1 MKLSWKIFFITT
13 PLFVLFLTIFG
24 TWIVQKSF
32 QSNLTREIESCLME
46 NEMFQTSYE
55 LAMNGMSAGQREK
68 TSARAVVE
76 PFHQAVDS
84 ELGCARVYDDT
95 RKVLYQDNELMVPHR
110 IWEELEPD
118 AASEDVQAAGGDSE
132 NTRAD
137 SSAGE
142 VSGAGEALPES
153 AGSVSQTSD
162 SPDETAYNV
171 GRQIVRQDGKYY
183 VAVLAKSSS
192 GVWIETLRN
201 VSSVFEDRDDI
212 YGSYQA
218 GMLLVAFFAG
228 LFTLLALLLVMR
240 NTQKLSSAT
249 RRFAMGRYDTR
260 VSIKSDDEIG
270 RLADDFNWMANVM
283 NRQMEQLQNDVRRQE
298 EFTSAFAHELKTP
311 LTSIIGYAETM
322 RSMDLTK
329 EESDMCADYIY
340 RQGKRLQS
348 LSYKLLEMAMA
359 DQYQM
364 VYRNVSVRELFEEA
378 AKTVETALLEK
389 HLSLFVEQDDGF
401 ILGDRVLLSS
411 LLINLLDNARKA
423 SFDGGRIWLT
433 GRSMAGGGYSIT
445 VEDEGKGIPPE
456 ELNRITEAF
465 YMVDKSRSRKEG
477 GAGLGLALCKK
488 ILELHQGSWQMTS
501 EPGKGMRVV
510 VLLGAP
516 SAKERVRRRPRRAEQ
531 RQKTGGGDFQAED
544 YVRRHGA
551 DPSFSGRSEGRR

>member
-13 PLFVLFLTIFG
+13 PLFVLFLTVFG
-24 TWIVQKSF
+24 TWIVQESF

-55 LAMNGMSAGQREK
+55 LTLNGMSAGQRER
-68 TSARAVVE
+68 TSVRAMIE
-76 PFHQAVDS
+76 PFHRAMDS
-84 ELGCARVYDDT
+84 ALGCARVYDGE
-95 RKVLYQDNELMVPHR
+95 RRVLYQDNELTVPHR
-110 IWEELEPD
+110 IWEALEPSGSKEDGNTGENGGDESSRIAKGSSGD
-118 AASEDVQAAGGDSE
+118 AQKEQAAAENSE
-132 NTRAD
+132 NAFSQAAEGNFAKEEAAAAD
-137 SSAGE
+137 G
-142 VSGAGEALPES
+142 G
-153 AGSVSQTSD
+153 
-162 SPDETAYNV
+162 YNV
-171 GRQIVRQDGKYY
+171 GRQIVRQDGRYY
-183 VAVLAKSSS
+183 IAVLSRSSS
-192 GVWIETLRN
+192 GVWFETLRN
-201 VSSVFEDRDDI
+201 VSSVFQDRDDI

-218 GMLLVAFFAG
+218 GMLLVASFAG

-260 VSIKSDDEIG
+260 VWIRSDDEIG
-270 RLADDFNWMANVM
+270 RLADDFNWMADVM
-283 NRQMEQLQNDVRRQE
+283 NRQMEQLQDEVRRQE
-298 EFTSAFAHELKTP
+298 AFTSAFAHELKTP

-364 VYRNVSVRELFEEA
+364 VYRNVSVKDLFEEA
-378 AKTVETALLEK
+378 ERTMDAVFREK
-389 HLSLFVEQDDGF
+389 HLTLIAEQDSGF

-411 LLINLLDNARKA
+411 LLFNLLDNARKA
-423 SFDGGRIWLT
+423 SYDGGRIWLT
-433 GRSMAGGGYSIT
+433 GRTLTGGGYSIT

-488 ILELHQGSWQMTS
+488 ILELHQGSWQMMS
-501 EPGKGMRVV
+501 EPGKGMRVT

-516 SAKERVRRRPRRAEQ
+516 AAGETARRKPRRMRRRQ
-531 RQKTGGGDFQAED
+531 DNGGGA
-544 YVRRHGA
+544 
-551 DPSFSGRSEGRR
+551 GRLIW

>member
-13 PLFVLFLTIFG
+13 PLFVLFLTLFG

-55 LAMNGMSAGQREK
+55 LTANGMSAGQREK
-68 TSARAVVE
+68 TSVRAIVE
-76 PFHQAVDS
+76 PFHQAIDS
-84 ELGCARVYDDT
+84 AVGCARIYDSAH
-95 RKVLYQDNELMVPHR
+95 RVLYQDNELTVPHR
-110 IWEELEPD
+110 IWEELDPD
-118 AASEDVQAAGGDSE
+118 GASGNAPEDRSVEEEAVVGNEQNAQAVEEEAVAGNEQSTQAAGEKTAG
-132 NTRAD
+132 AD
-137 SSAGE
+137 NG
-142 VSGAGEALPES
+142 
-153 AGSVSQTSD
+153 
-162 SPDETAYNV
+162 YNV
-171 GRQIVRQDGKYY
+171 GRQIVQQNGRYY
-183 VAVLAKSSS
+183 IAVLARSSS
-192 GVWIETLRN
+192 GVWFETLRN

-212 YGSYQA
+212 YSSYQA
-218 GMLLVAFFAG
+218 GMLLVTFFAG
-228 LFTLLALLLVMR
+228 LFTLFALLLVMR

-260 VSIKSDDEIG
+260 VSIRSDDEIG

-322 RSMDLTK
+322 RTMDLTK

-364 VYRNVSVRELFEEA
+364 VYRSVPVKELFEEA
-378 AKTVETALLEK
+378 ARTLDAAFREK
-389 HLSLFVEQDDGF
+389 NLTLIAKQDNGSV
-401 ILGDRVLLSS
+401 LGDRVLLSS
-411 LLINLLDNARKA
+411 LLFNLLDNARKA

-433 GRSMAGGGYSIT
+433 GQAMAGGYSIT

-488 ILELHQGSWQMTS
+488 ILELHQGSWQMMS

-516 SAKERVRRRPRRAEQ
+516 AAGGRTRRKPRRTG
-531 RQKTGGGDFQAED
+531 RQEE
-544 YVRRHGA
+544 RGA
-551 DPSFSGRSEGRR
+551 SLRSVIAKGR

>member
-13 PLFVLFLTIFG
+13 PLFVLFLTLFG

-55 LAMNGMSAGQREK
+55 LTLNGMSSGQRKK
-68 TSARAVVE
+68 TSVRAVVE
-76 PFHQAVDS
+76 PFHQAMDS
-84 ELGCARVYDDT
+84 TLGCARIYDDA
-95 RKVLYQDNELMVPHR
+95 RKVLYQDNELTVSHR
-110 IWEELEPD
+110 IWEELEK
-118 AASEDVQAAGGDSE
+118 AASVQAVGENSEDARSDQSVGERSGNGKTEDAPSVQSTGEDGG
-132 NTRAD
+132 AD
-137 SSAGE
+137 G
-142 VSGAGEALPES
+142 VLPQ
-153 AGSVSQTSD
+153 SVGHAQTSD
-162 SPDETAYNV
+162 ASAGAYNV
-171 GRQIVRQDGKYY
+171 GRQIVRQDGEYY
-183 VAVLAKSSS
+183 VAVLARSSS
-192 GVWIETLRN
+192 GVWFETLHN

-212 YGSYQA
+212 YSSYQA
-218 GMLLVAFFAG
+218 GMLLVAFFSG

-260 VSIKSDDEIG
+260 VSIRSDDEIG

-283 NRQMEQLQNDVRRQE
+283 NRQMEQLQDDVRRQE

-364 VYRNVSVRELFEEA
+364 IYRNVSVKELFDEA
-378 AKTVETALLEK
+378 AKTMEMAFREK
-389 HLSLFVEQDDGF
+389 HLVLLVEQDDGY

-411 LLINLLDNARKA
+411 LLFNLLDNARKA
-423 SFDGGRIWLT
+423 SSDGGRIWLT
-433 GRSMAGGGYSIT
+433 GKAMTGGGYSIT

-488 ILELHQGSWQMTS
+488 ILELHEGSWQMVS

-516 SAKERVRRRPRRAEQ
+516 AANGNARRRPRRARR
-531 RQKTGGGDFQAED
+531 RQGTGGGTMD
-544 YVRRHGA
+544 
-551 DPSFSGRSEGRR
+551 DPVNKERP